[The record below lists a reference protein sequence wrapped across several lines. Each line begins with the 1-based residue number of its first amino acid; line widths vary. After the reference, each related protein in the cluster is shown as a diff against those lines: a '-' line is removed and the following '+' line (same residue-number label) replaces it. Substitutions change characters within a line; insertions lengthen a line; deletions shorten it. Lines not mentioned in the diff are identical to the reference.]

1 MNPQTNTLTMP
12 DGTNLAVFSWIP
24 DSPKATIVIAHGY
37 ADHARR
43 FSHVAEYLV
52 QQGYAVYAADQ
63 RGHGASKGDA
73 HGYFERFATQ
83 SDDMARVIAWASA
96 ERKGLPLFLLGHSM
110 GGLLSLIYAIGD
122 QSALKGLLV
131 SATFM
136 ATSKDVPAVQSL
148 VVRAINRVAP
158 RMAVVPRVD
167 AAALS
172 HDQSVVNSYLT
183 DPDVFQGK
191 PSARVSVEAVD
202 ASDYVLANLRK
213 ITLPILI
220 MHGTADRIANPK
232 YSQIIYDSVGSK
244 DKTLKLY
251 DGFYHEI
258 MNEIDK
264 ARVLADVGDWLA
276 RHLP

>member
-1 MNPQTNTLTMP
+1 MP
-12 DGTNLAVFSWIP
+12 DGTKIAVFSWIP
-24 DSPKATIVIAHGY
+24 ENPKATVVIAHGY

-43 FSHVAEYLV
+43 FAHVAEYLV
-52 QQGYAVYAADQ
+52 DQGYVVYAADQ
-63 RGHGASKGDA
+63 RGHGGSKGDS
-73 HGYFERFATQ
+73 HGYFERFSTQ
-83 SDDMARVIAWASA
+83 RDDLARVIAWAGD
-96 ERKGLPLFLLGHSM
+96 ERKDLPLFLLGHSM
-110 GGLLSLIYAIGD
+110 GGLLSLYYVLGD
-122 QSALKGLLV
+122 QSALKGLLL

-136 ATSKDVPAVQSL
+136 TTSKDVPAVQAIA
-148 VVRAINRVAP
+148 VRAINRVAP

-167 AAALS
+167 ASLLS
-172 HDQSVVNSYLT
+172 HEQSVVNSYLT

-202 ASDYVLANLRK
+202 TSDHVLANLGK
-213 ITLPILI
+213 ITLPILV

-258 MNEIDK
+258 MNETDK

-276 RHLP
+276 RHMS